1 MWYTAGTNLQMA
13 EEDYGLKLPVTIE
26 GTTLGEND
34 SLRITI
40 KKRVDGNVILVKDF
54 SDIVENTVE
63 LEFTEEESALFSVGS
78 YVYSLDWYQ
87 DGNFMCNIIPVG
99 QFKVVNKA

>member
-1 MWYTAGTNLQMA
+1 MWVVAGNTLQMA
-13 EEDYGLKLPVTIE
+13 DEDYGLALPVTIE

-40 KKRVDGNVILVKDF
+40 KKRVDGNVILTKEF
-54 SDIVENTVE
+54 SDIQENTVE
-63 LEFTEEESALFSVGS
+63 LVFTEAESAMLPVGG

-87 DGNFMCNIIPVG
+87 DGTFMCNIILSGVL
-99 QFKVVNKA
+99 KVVNKA